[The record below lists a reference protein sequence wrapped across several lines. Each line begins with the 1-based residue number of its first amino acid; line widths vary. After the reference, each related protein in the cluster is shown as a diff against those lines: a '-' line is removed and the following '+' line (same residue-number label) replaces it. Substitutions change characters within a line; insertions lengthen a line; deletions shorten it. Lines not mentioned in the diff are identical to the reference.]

1 MLPSGKPCVVSRSPV
16 KKSLLFA
23 ERNEQ
28 KRQTF
33 LNEIKHIPLNDLVY
47 LDESGVNENLQREF
61 GWSPRGEKIQGE
73 VSGQA
78 RKRLSVIAA
87 LNAKNIKAP
96 FFFEGYTDT
105 EVFNGWVEDC
115 LIPELKP
122 GQTVILDNASFHQ
135 SPKTKIL
142 IESAGCHLKYL
153 PTYSPDFNPIEP
165 QWAILKA
172 RIRKL
177 RRPHQSLESA
187 INLVFKEY
195 YLNVK

>member
-1 MLPSGKPCVVSRSPV
+1 MFS
-16 KKSLLFA
+16 

-28 KRQTF
+28 NRQNF
-33 LNEIKHIPLNDLVY
+33 LDEIKDIPLNNLVY
-47 LDESGVNENLQREF
+47 LDESGMNENLQREF
-61 GWSPRGEKIQGE
+61 GWAPRGEKIHGE
-73 VSGQA
+73 ISGKA

-105 EVFNGWVEDC
+105 EVFNGWVTNC
-115 LIPELKP
+115 LVPELKP
-122 GQTVILDNASFHQ
+122 GQTVILDNASFHK

-142 IESAGCHLKYL
+142 VEGAGCYLKYL

-172 RIRKL
+172 RIRKH
-177 RRPHQSLESA
+177 RQRNESIESA
-187 INLVFKEY
+187 IDTVFGIY
-195 YLNVK
+195 Y